1 MWEGC
6 DPCKY
11 TSSFEKFEEQLLSK
25 DKCFRSVTDQRIIDE
40 GYEHVL
46 KV

>member
-6 DPCKY
+6 DSCKY
-11 TSSFEKFEEQLLSK
+11 TISFEKFEEELPSK
-25 DKCFRSVTDQRIIDE
+25 DKCFSSVTNQGIIDE